1 MGSLYGGMRMAT
13 NWYENGQKKT
23 KGSFQDGEKVGK
35 WTYWRENGQVSI
47 EEEYDNEGKV
57 RSIIEY

>member
-1 MGSLYGGMRMAT
+1 MSLHKDYHL
-13 NWYENGQKKT
+13 NGQLKEEGNYKN
-23 KGSFQDGEKVGK
+23 GEKVGK

-57 RSIIEY
+57 CSIIEY